1 MHLITVIVL
10 FAFLAAIYMQVI
22 CNVSRCN
29 PSLFVFILRYT
40 DVTSDKLNHAIS
52 FKCLEIYLYSN
63 VIQSIQLRQGFIYR
77 RCLVFFVLI
86 DTLDDVC
93 YVIN

>member
-10 FAFLAAIYMQVI
+10 FSFLAAIYMQLV

-40 DVTSDKLNHAIS
+40 DVTSDKLNHAINV
-52 FKCLEIYLYSN
+52 KCLENIYSN
-63 VIQSIQLRQGFIYR
+63 VIQSIQLRLGFIYR
-77 RCLVFFVLI
+77 RCLVFFTLI